1 MYFFSSEIQGSINEV
16 EQLVIE
22 ALKHEGFGVM
32 TEIDVQAKLKAK
44 LDIDRPAYKILGA
57 CNPKLANDAIEHDPE
72 IGVLMPCNVVV
83 RENENGSISVSFMD
97 PVAVLGMSQNSEL
110 AKLAAQVRERLLRVQ
125 DALHSE

>member
-1 MYFFSSEIQGSINEV
+1 MYYFSSKIQGSINEV
-16 EQLVIE
+16 EQLVVE
-22 ALKHEGFGVM
+22 ALKQEGFGIM
-32 TEIDVQAKLKAK
+32 TEIDVQAKLKDK

-83 RENENGSISVSFMD
+83 RESENGYVSVSFMD

-110 AKLAAQVRERLLRVQ
+110 AKLAAEVRERLLRVQ
-125 DALHSE
+125 DALHGE